1 MVVEVE
7 VLEFGY
13 SAVIRDNNRFVG
25 EMLGVTLAN
34 LYRSLYEVY
43 GIDLYGNVSLN

>member
-1 MVVEVE
+1 MLIEVE

-13 SAVIRDNNRFVG
+13 SAVIRDNNKFVG

-43 GIDLYGNVSLN
+43 GIDLCGVVSLN

>member
-1 MVVEVE
+1 MAVEVE
-7 VLEFGY
+7 ILEVGY
-13 SAVIRDNNRFVG
+13 SAVIRDNNKFVG

-43 GIDLYGNVSLN
+43 GIDLYGTVSLN